1 MRNCKIFNVIP
12 KFLSFNLPYTNEV
25 DSKFIR
31 KRLLR
36 SVLNKRQDE
45 LKKLQKDQAKMLQAL
60 TMKLSSVDLYIL
72 KKCIR
77 HNVEKVVNNVI
88 STHEK
93 KLKDLTKNIQI
104 PFTSDETI
112 KNLSSYKLT
121 EEEAEIL
128 KYGLKHPIEP
138 KHLLKTD
145 ILATFEQIHRSLS
158 RDLNGERK
166 SGELK
171 ATISNIANVYW
182 LL

>member
-1 MRNCKIFNVIP
+1 MR
-12 KFLSFNLPYTNEV
+12 
-25 DSKFIR
+25 
-31 KRLLR
+31 
-36 SVLNKRQDE
+36 
-45 LKKLQKDQAKMLQAL
+45 
-60 TMKLSSVDLYIL
+60 LSSVNLYIL

-128 KYGLKHPIEP
+128 KYGLKHPTEP
-138 KHLLKTD
+138 
-145 ILATFEQIHRSLS
+145 
-158 RDLNGERK
+158 
-166 SGELK
+166 
-171 ATISNIANVYW
+171 
-182 LL
+182 